1 MRKQFK
7 TIFSAVSIAVASIA
21 LSTAAQAAD
30 IKSINECVVI
40 AGTDRNKAN
49 DLRMFNL
56 KNVEYL
62 NLGDT
67 NAGQVLTANLRSL
80 SQSGQRLIIPNQE
93 LRKKLIA
100 AFIDCSKE

>member
-1 MRKQFK
+1 M
-7 TIFSAVSIAVASIA
+7 
-21 LSTAAQAAD
+21 
-30 IKSINECVVI
+30 VI

-67 NAGQVLTANLRSL
+67 NAGKVLTANLRSL
-80 SQSGQRLIIPNQE
+80 SQGGQRLIIPNQE
-93 LRKKLIA
+93 LREKLIA